1 MIEVKQEKKYL
12 DYMDQIPQKKKPRAH
27 SVHFIPFLQFEQPAR
42 SNVLHKDFSAYTLGL
57 TIFFPLEGF
66 RPQYMFGKLSSEWV
80 YFPIHQ
86 STSNSIQ
93 LLPMGTIKISGQLL
107 YVPFF
112 FHSPIQALAHPQIL
126 VYKPQFFTFTY
137 EVCRTVFN
145 KLH

>member
-12 DYMDQIPQKKKPRAH
+12 DYKDQIPQKKKKPRAH

-42 SNVLHKDFSAYTLGL
+42 SNVLYAAYTLGL